1 MSLGTGAALKLLK
14 TVSNVY
20 HILAIEYLLAA
31 QALAFHGEAQLAS
44 GNPPRLETSASDYT
58 LLARGSLAGAG
69 DCPRGAGPSN
79 PDAGGALR
87 FISAAHPD
95 APGQTAAPQ

>member
-44 GNPPRLETSASDYT
+44 GTLRAWRRRLPTRCRSFEPRCRRCSEIYLRRASGRT
-58 LLARGSLAGAG
+58 R
-69 DCPRGAGPSN
+69 SN
-79 PDAGGALR
+79 RCASVIP
-87 FISAAHPD
+87 
-95 APGQTAAPQ
+95 